1 MRQTTLALGRV
12 MDVFEDIRTRAI
24 SGGFAH
30 GQKLRAEVLRTDYGC
45 SASTVREALLRLAA
59 LGLVEFQEQR
69 GFRMPEF
76 SMERQHDITQM
87 RIMLECEGA
96 CRSMRQGGVA
106 WESRLNAAHHK
117 LSHIESRIAA
127 MGPTEELA
135 QLWMAAELEFHQ
147 TLLSACGSE
156 ILIELHLQVYN
167 RYRQIK
173 AEYDHTFLHVA
184 DNIREHQAIVDAA
197 LSGDEGKMRD
207 CIFAHFKRHLIP
219 GRRVEVPLAAAL

>member
-1 MRQTTLALGRV
+1 
-12 MDVFEDIRTRAI
+12 MDVFENIRTRAI
-24 SGGFAH
+24 SGAFAH
-30 GQKLRAEVLRTDYGC
+30 GEKLRAEVLRNDYGC

-69 GFRMPEF
+69 GFRMPEY
-76 SMERQHDITQM
+76 SEARQHDITQM
-87 RIMLECEGA
+87 RIMLETEGA
-96 CRSMRQGGVA
+96 CRSMRYGGVA

-147 TLLSACGSE
+147 TLLSACGSDL
-156 ILIELHLQVYN
+156 LIELHLQVYN

-173 AEYDHTFLHVA
+173 AEYDHTFQHVA
-184 DNIREHQAIVDAA
+184 SNIREHHAIVDAA
-197 LSGDEGKMRD
+197 LSGDETAMRQR
-207 CIFAHFKRHLIP
+207 IFEHFERHLIP
-219 GRRVEVPLAAAL
+219 GRPVSVRVDALV

>member
-1 MRQTTLALGRV
+1 

-24 SGGFAH
+24 SGAFAH
-30 GQKLRAEVLRTDYGC
+30 GEKLRAEVLRNDYGC

-69 GFRMPEF
+69 GFRMPEY
-76 SMERQHDITQM
+76 SPERQHDITQM

-96 CRSMRQGGVA
+96 CRSMRNGGVA

-127 MGPTEELA
+127 MGPTDELT

-147 TLLSACGSE
+147 TLLSACGSD

-173 AEYDHTFLHVA
+173 AEYDHTFMHVA
-184 DNIREHQAIVDAA
+184 QNIVEHQAIVDAA
-197 LSGDEGKMRD
+197 LSGDESIMRTR
-207 CIFAHFKRHLIP
+207 IFEHFERHLIP
-219 GRRVEVPLAAAL
+219 GKAFEPPVAAMV

>member
-1 MRQTTLALGRV
+1 

-30 GQKLRAEVLRTDYGC
+30 GEKLRAEILRNDYGC

-69 GFRMPEF
+69 GFRMPEY
-76 SMERQHDITQM
+76 SPERQHDITQM
-87 RIMLECEGA
+87 RIMLETEGA
-96 CRSMRQGGVA
+96 CRSMRHGGVA

-127 MGPTEELA
+127 MGPTDELA

-147 TLLSACGSE
+147 TLLSACGSD

-167 RYRQIK
+167 RYRQVK
-173 AEYDHTFLHVA
+173 AEYDRTFLHVTE
-184 DNIREHQAIVDAA
+184 NIREHQAIVDAA
-197 LSGDEGKMRD
+197 LSGDETTMRTR
-207 CIFAHFKRHLIP
+207 IFEHFERHLLP
-219 GRRVEVPLAAAL
+219 GRPVAGSLAALV

>member
-1 MRQTTLALGRV
+1 

-24 SGGFAH
+24 SGAFGE
-30 GQKLRAEVLRTDYGC
+30 GEKLRAEVLRNDYGC
-45 SASTVREALLRLAA
+45 SASTVREALLRLSA

-69 GFRMPEF
+69 GFRMPMF
-76 SMERQHDITQM
+76 SPERQHDITQM

-96 CRSMRQGGVA
+96 CRSMRRGSVA

-127 MGPTEELA
+127 MGPTDELA
-135 QLWMAAELEFHQ
+135 DLWMAAELEFHQ
-147 TLLSACGSE
+147 TLLSACGSD

-173 AEYDHTFLHVA
+173 AKADRTFSHVA
-184 DNIREHQAIVDAA
+184 ENIREHQAIVDAA
-197 LSGDEGKMRD
+197 LSGNEDAMRQR
-207 CIFAHFKRHLIP
+207 IYEHFERHLLP
-219 GRRVEVPLAAAL
+219 DRPAPMPLAAIV